1 MSKKQKANTLM
12 VSISIIGIVIWALV
26 ACNEQNFKEL
36 ASMPHLESSEQKVK
50 RNDIGLYFAQQK
62 TFNWVDTK
70 VPTDIK
76 ITLFDANY
84 KAVDYYFFLKF
95 NKWFKK
101 LKFENGIMPIDQKE
115 NLDCDNFAM
124 LYKSLMGVSGY
135 KSSSESEPSVAVV
148 VVRQANEYGG
158 IPASNGLHMVNL
170 VMTNNGWFILEPQT
184 GKFILLENYPNQE
197 FIEYL
202 IL

>member
-1 MSKKQKANTLM
+1 MSKKQKTNTLM
-12 VSISIIGIVIWALV
+12 ASISILAVVVWALV
-26 ACNEQNFKEL
+26 ACNKQNFKEL
-36 ASMPHLESSEQKVK
+36 ASMPYLESSEQQVK

-76 ITLFDANY
+76 VTLFDVNY

-95 NKWFKK
+95 NKWFEE

-124 LYKSLMGVSGY
+124 LYKSLMGISGY
-135 KSSSESEPSVAVV
+135 KSSNKSEPSVAVV
-148 VVRQANEYGG
+148 VVRQVNEYGG

-170 VMTNNGWFILEPQT
+170 VMTNNGWFIFEPQS

-197 FIEYL
+197 FIKYL

>member
-1 MSKKQKANTLM
+1 MSKKQKTNTLM
-12 VSISIIGIVIWALV
+12 ASISILAIVVWVLV
-26 ACNEQNFKEL
+26 ACNKQNFKEL
-36 ASMPHLESSEQKVK
+36 ASMPYLESSEQQVK

-76 ITLFDANY
+76 VTLFDVNY

-95 NKWFKK
+95 NKWFEK

-124 LYKSLMGVSGY
+124 LYKSLMGISGY
-135 KSSSESEPSVAVV
+135 KSSNKSEPSVAVV
-148 VVRQANEYGG
+148 VVRQVNEYGG

-170 VMTNNGWFILEPQT
+170 VMTNNGWFIFEPQS

-197 FIEYL
+197 FIKYL

>member
-1 MSKKQKANTLM
+1 MSKRQKTNTLM
-12 VSISIIGIVIWALV
+12 VTISVLAILVWVLV
-26 ACNEQNFKEL
+26 ACNKQDFQEL
-36 ASMPHLESSEQKVK
+36 ASMPYLKSSEQEVK

-76 ITLFDANY
+76 VTLFDVNY

-95 NKWFKK
+95 NKWFEK

-124 LYKSLMGVSGY
+124 LYKSLMGISGY
-135 KSSSESEPSVAVV
+135 KSSNKSEPSVAVV
-148 VVRQANEYGG
+148 VVRQVNEYGG

-170 VMTNNGWFILEPQT
+170 VMTNNGWFIFEPQS
-184 GKFILLENYPNQE
+184 GEFILLEQYPNQE
-197 FIEYL
+197 FIQYL

>member
-1 MSKKQKANTLM
+1 MSKKQKTNTLM
-12 VSISIIGIVIWALV
+12 VSISIITIIVWVLV
-26 ACNEQNFKEL
+26 ACNKQNFKEL
-36 ASMPHLESSEQKVK
+36 ASIPYLESSEQQVK

-95 NKWFKK
+95 NKWFEK

-124 LYKSLMGVSGY
+124 LYKSLMGISGY
-135 KSSSESEPSVAVV
+135 KSEEKSEPSVAVV
-148 VVRQANEYGG
+148 VVRQINEYGG
-158 IPASNGLHMVNL
+158 VPASNGLHMVNL
-170 VMTNNGWFILEPQT
+170 VMTNNGWFIFEPQT
-184 GKFILLENYPNQE
+184 GKSILLEKYPNQQ

>member
-1 MSKKQKANTLM
+1 MSKKQKTNTLM
-12 VSISIIGIVIWALV
+12 ASISIIGLVIWALV
-26 ACNEQNFKEL
+26 ACNKQNFKEL

-76 ITLFDANY
+76 VTLFDANY

-95 NKWFKK
+95 NKWFEK
-101 LKFENGIMPIDQKE
+101 LKFENGIMAMDQKE

-124 LYKSLMGVSGY
+124 LYKSLMGISGY

-148 VVRQANEYGG
+148 VVRQVNEYGG

-170 VMTNNGWFILEPQT
+170 VMTNNGWFIFEPQS

-197 FIEYL
+197 FIKYL

>member
-1 MSKKQKANTLM
+1 MA
-12 VSISIIGIVIWALV
+12 SISILAIIVWVLV
-26 ACNEQNFKEL
+26 ACNKQNFKEV
-36 ASMPHLESSEQKVK
+36 ASIPHLESSKQEVK

-70 VPTDIK
+70 VPKDIK
-76 ITLFDANY
+76 VTLFDVNY
-84 KAVDYYFFLKF
+84 KAIDYYFFLKF
-95 NKWFKK
+95 NKWFEK
-101 LKFENGIMPIDQKE
+101 LKFENGIMPISQKE

-124 LYKSLMGVSGY
+124 LYKSLMGISGY
-135 KSSSESEPSVAVV
+135 KSPNKSEPSVAVV
-148 VVRQANEYGG
+148 VVRQVNEYGG
-158 IPASNGLHMVNL
+158 IPASSGLHMVNL

>member
-1 MSKKQKANTLM
+1 MSKKQKTNTFIMAL
-12 VSISIIGIVIWALV
+12 GILGVTIWALV
-26 ACNEQNFKEL
+26 ACNSENFDEL
-36 ASMPHLESSEQKVK
+36 KSIPRLEETSVNISKG
-50 RNDIGLYFAQQK
+50 DIGLYFSQQK
-62 TFNWVDTK
+62 TFNWVNTK

-76 ITLFDANY
+76 VTLFDTKY
-84 KAVDYYFFLKF
+84 KTVDYYFFLKF
-95 NKWFKK
+95 NRWFEK

-135 KSSSESEPSVAVV
+135 KSDNKEEPSVAVV
-148 VVRQANEYGG
+148 VVRQINKYGG
-158 IPASNGLHMVNL
+158 IPSSSGFHMVNL
-170 VMTNNGWFILEPQT
+170 VMTNNGWFIFEPQS
-184 GKFILLENYPNQE
+184 GKFILLEEYPNQE

>member
-1 MSKKQKANTLM
+1 MSKKQKTNTLM
-12 VSISIIGIVIWALV
+12 ASITVLAIVAWALV
-26 ACNEQNFKEL
+26 SCNEQNFKEL
-36 ASMPHLESSEQKVK
+36 ASIPHLESSEQEVK

-76 ITLFDANY
+76 VTLFDVNY

-95 NKWFKK
+95 NKWFEK

-124 LYKSLMGVSGY
+124 LYKSLMGISGY
-135 KSSSESEPSVAVV
+135 KSLNKSEPSVAVV
-148 VVRQANEYGG
+148 VVRQVNEYGG

-170 VMTNNGWFILEPQT
+170 VMTNNGWFIFEPQSGQFT
-184 GKFILLENYPNQE
+184 LLEQYPNQE

-202 IL
+202 ML

>member
-1 MSKKQKANTLM
+1 MSKRQKTNTLM
-12 VSISIIGIVIWALV
+12 VSISILAIIVWVLV
-26 ACNEQNFKEL
+26 ACNKQNFKEL
-36 ASMPHLESSEQKVK
+36 ASMPYLESSEQQVK

-76 ITLFDANY
+76 VTLFDANY

-95 NKWFKK
+95 NKWFER

-124 LYKSLMGVSGY
+124 LYKSLMGISGY
-135 KSSSESEPSVAVV
+135 KSSNKSEPSVAVV
-148 VVRQANEYGG
+148 VVRQVNEYGG

-184 GKFILLENYPNQE
+184 GKLILLENYPNQE

>member
-1 MSKKQKANTLM
+1 MSKKQKTNTLM
-12 VSISIIGIVIWALV
+12 VAISVLAILVWILV
-26 ACNEQNFKEL
+26 ACNKQDFKEL
-36 ASMPHLESSEQKVK
+36 ASMPHLEQGEQEVR
-50 RNDIGLYFAQQK
+50 RNDIGLYFSQQK

-76 ITLFDANY
+76 VTLFDANY

-95 NKWFKK
+95 NKWFEK

-124 LYKSLMGVSGY
+124 LYKSLMGISGY
-135 KSSSESEPSVAVV
+135 KSSNKSEPSVAVV
-148 VVRQANEYGG
+148 VVRQVNEYGG
-158 IPASNGLHMVNL
+158 IPASNRLHMVNL
-170 VMTNNGWFILEPQT
+170 VMTNSGWFIFEPQS
-184 GKFILLENYPNQE
+184 GEFILLEQYPNQE
-197 FIEYL
+197 FIQYL

>member
-1 MSKKQKANTLM
+1 M
-12 VSISIIGIVIWALV
+12 VSISIITIIVWVLV
-26 ACNEQNFKEL
+26 ACNKQNFKEL
-36 ASMPHLESSEQKVK
+36 ASIPYLESSEQQVK

-76 ITLFDANY
+76 VTLFDVNY

-95 NKWFKK
+95 NKWFEK

-124 LYKSLMGVSGY
+124 LYKSLMGISGY
-135 KSSSESEPSVAVV
+135 KSSNKSEPSVAVV
-148 VVRQANEYGG
+148 VVRQVNEYGG

-170 VMTNNGWFILEPQT
+170 VMTNNGWFIFEPQT

>member
-1 MSKKQKANTLM
+1 MSKRQKTNTLM
-12 VSISIIGIVIWALV
+12 ASISILAIVVWVLV
-26 ACNEQNFKEL
+26 ACNKQNFKEL
-36 ASMPHLESSEQKVK
+36 ASMPYLEPSEQQVK

-76 ITLFDANY
+76 VTLFDVNY

-95 NKWFKK
+95 NKWFEK

-124 LYKSLMGVSGY
+124 LYKSLMGISGY
-135 KSSSESEPSVAVV
+135 KSSNKSEPSVAVV
-148 VVRQANEYGG
+148 VVRQVNEYGG

-170 VMTNNGWFILEPQT
+170 VMTNNGWFIFEPQT

>member
-1 MSKKQKANTLM
+1 MSKKQKTNTLM
-12 VSISIIGIVIWALV
+12 VSISILAIIVWVLV
-26 ACNEQNFKEL
+26 ACNKQNFKEL
-36 ASMPHLESSEQKVK
+36 ASIPYLESSEQQVK

-95 NKWFKK
+95 NKWFEK

-124 LYKSLMGVSGY
+124 LYKSLMGISGY
-135 KSSSESEPSVAVV
+135 KSEEKSEPSVAVV
-148 VVRQANEYGG
+148 VVRQINEYGG
-158 IPASNGLHMVNL
+158 VPASNGLHMVNL
-170 VMTNNGWFILEPQT
+170 VMTNNGWFIFEPQT
-184 GKFILLENYPNQE
+184 GKFILLEKYPNQQ

>member
-1 MSKKQKANTLM
+1 MSKRQKTNTLM
-12 VSISIIGIVIWALV
+12 VSISILAIIVWVLV
-26 ACNEQNFKEL
+26 ACNKQNFKEL
-36 ASMPHLESSEQKVK
+36 ASIPYLESSEQQVK

-76 ITLFDANY
+76 VTLFDVNY

-95 NKWFKK
+95 NKWFEK

-124 LYKSLMGVSGY
+124 LYKSLMGISGY
-135 KSSSESEPSVAVV
+135 KSSNKSEPSVAVV
-148 VVRQANEYGG
+148 VVRQVNEYGG

-170 VMTNNGWFILEPQT
+170 VMTNNGWFIFEPQT

>member
-26 ACNEQNFKEL
+26 ACNEQDFKEL
-36 ASMPHLESSEQKVK
+36 ASMPHLESSEQEVK

>member
-1 MSKKQKANTLM
+1 MSKKQKTNTLM
-12 VSISIIGIVIWALV
+12 VSISIITIIVWVLV
-26 ACNEQNFKEL
+26 ACNKQNFKEL
-36 ASMPHLESSEQKVK
+36 ASIPYLESSEQQVK

-95 NKWFKK
+95 NKWFEK

-124 LYKSLMGVSGY
+124 LYKSLMGISGY
-135 KSSSESEPSVAVV
+135 KSEEKSEPSVAVV
-148 VVRQANEYGG
+148 VVRQINEYGG
-158 IPASNGLHMVNL
+158 VPASNGLHMVNL
-170 VMTNNGWFILEPQT
+170 VMTNNGWFIFEPQT
-184 GKFILLENYPNQE
+184 GKFILLEKYPNQQ

>member
-1 MSKKQKANTLM
+1 MSKKQKTNTFM
-12 VSISIIGIVIWALV
+12 VALGILGVAIWALV
-26 ACNEQNFKEL
+26 ACNKQNFKEL

-50 RNDIGLYFAQQK
+50 RNDIGLHFAQQK

-76 ITLFDANY
+76 VTLFDVNY

-95 NKWFKK
+95 NKWFEK
-101 LKFENGIMPIDQKE
+101 LKFENGIMPINQKE

-124 LYKSLMGVSGY
+124 LYKSLMGISGY
-135 KSSSESEPSVAVV
+135 KSLSKSEPSVAVV
-148 VVRQANEYGG
+148 VVRQVNEYGG
-158 IPASNGLHMVNL
+158 IPASNRLHMVNL
-170 VMTNNGWFILEPQT
+170 VMTNNGWFIFEPQS
-184 GKFILLENYPNQE
+184 GKFILLEKYTNQE

>member
-1 MSKKQKANTLM
+1 MSKKQKTNTLM
-12 VSISIIGIVIWALV
+12 ASITVLAIVAWALV
-26 ACNEQNFKEL
+26 SCNEQNFKEL
-36 ASMPHLESSEQKVK
+36 ASIPHLESSKQEVK

-76 ITLFDANY
+76 VTLFDVNY

-95 NKWFKK
+95 NKWFEK

-124 LYKSLMGVSGY
+124 LYKSLMGISGY
-135 KSSSESEPSVAVV
+135 KSLNKSEPSVAVV
-148 VVRQANEYGG
+148 VVRQVNEYGG

-170 VMTNNGWFILEPQT
+170 VMTNNGWFIFEPQSGQFT
-184 GKFILLENYPNQE
+184 LLEQYPNQE

-202 IL
+202 ML

>member
-1 MSKKQKANTLM
+1 MSKKQKTNTLM
-12 VSISIIGIVIWALV
+12 ASISILAVVVWALV
-26 ACNEQNFKEL
+26 ACNKQNFKEL
-36 ASMPHLESSEQKVK
+36 ASMPYLESSEQQVK

-76 ITLFDANY
+76 VTLFDVNY

-95 NKWFKK
+95 NKWFEK

-124 LYKSLMGVSGY
+124 LYKSLMGISGY
-135 KSSSESEPSVAVV
+135 KSSNKSEPSVAVV
-148 VVRQANEYGG
+148 VVRQVNEYGG

-170 VMTNNGWFILEPQT
+170 VMTNNGWFIFEPQS

-197 FIEYL
+197 FIKYL

>member
-1 MSKKQKANTLM
+1 MSKKQKTNTLM
-12 VSISIIGIVIWALV
+12 ASISILAIVVWVLV
-26 ACNEQNFKEL
+26 ACNKQNFKEL
-36 ASMPHLESSEQKVK
+36 ASMPYLESSEQQVK

-76 ITLFDANY
+76 VTLFDVNY

-95 NKWFKK
+95 NKWFEK

-124 LYKSLMGVSGY
+124 LYKSLMGISGY
-135 KSSSESEPSVAVV
+135 KSSNKSEPSVAVV
-148 VVRQANEYGG
+148 VVRQVNEYGG

-170 VMTNNGWFILEPQT
+170 VMTNNGWFIFEPQT
-184 GKFILLENYPNQE
+184 GKFTLLENYPNQE

>member
-1 MSKKQKANTLM
+1 MA
-12 VSISIIGIVIWALV
+12 SISIIGLVIWALV
-26 ACNEQNFKEL
+26 ACNKQNFKEL

-76 ITLFDANY
+76 VTLFDANY

-95 NKWFKK
+95 NKWFEK
-101 LKFENGIMPIDQKE
+101 LKFENGIMAMDQKE

-124 LYKSLMGVSGY
+124 LYKSLMGISGY

-148 VVRQANEYGG
+148 VVRQVNEYGG

-170 VMTNNGWFILEPQT
+170 VMTNNGWFIFEPQS

-197 FIEYL
+197 FIKYL